1 MKRFAPFIV
10 VISLL
15 AAGVASQRLLTC
27 MNPVEAPSAGT
38 GVVAALGGLRSIAS
52 EVVWFRAERLQQQ
65 GRFGELVQLSSLL
78 TFLEPH
84 VPEVWLYA
92 AWNLAYNVSLRMPRM
107 EDRWRWVY
115 AGIRLLRD
123 EALFWNPGDP
133 DICYDLAYMFE
144 LKVGHTI
151 DNASHLY
158 REEWRKMVSD
168 VAERGAWNELGMDP
182 GAMAKIERDHGVT
195 DWTDPQSS
203 ALYWALHGL
212 PKADRRQRTR
222 LEQVIRQSK
231 MLYNKNKEKKT
242 I

>member
-1 MKRFAPFIV
+1 MKRIIPFV
-10 VISLL
+10 AVILL
-15 AAGVASQRLLTC
+15 LVLGAISQVFLSRI
-27 MNPVEAPSAGT
+27 NPVKTPSVGT

-92 AWNLAYNVSLRMPRM
+92 AWNLAYNVSLRMPRL

-115 AGIRLLRD
+115 VGIRLLRD

-133 DICYDLAYMFE
+133 DVCYDLAYMFE

-158 REEWRKMVSD
+158 RDEWSKIVSD
-168 VAERGAWNELGMDP
+168 VAKRGAWHELKMDP
-182 GAMAKIERDHGVT
+182 KEMALIERDHGVT
-195 DWTDPQSS
+195 DWSNPQAS

-212 PKADRRQRTR
+212 PKADKSQRIR
-222 LEQVIRQSK
+222 LEQIVRQSK

-242 I
+242 T

>member
-1 MKRFAPFIV
+1 MKRFAPFIA

-15 AAGVASQRLLTC
+15 AAGVASQRLLTR

-38 GVVAALGGLRSIAS
+38 GMVAALGGLRSIAS